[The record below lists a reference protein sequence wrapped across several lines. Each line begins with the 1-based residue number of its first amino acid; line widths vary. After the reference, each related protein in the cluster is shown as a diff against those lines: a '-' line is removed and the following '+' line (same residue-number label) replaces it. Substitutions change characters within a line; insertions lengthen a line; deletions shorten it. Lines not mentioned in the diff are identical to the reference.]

1 MATVYTPL
9 PLFNDWDY
17 QYQISLEGN
26 SYSVRIYYN
35 ERIKG
40 WCFDLS
46 IEGGANIVVGE
57 RLVPYY
63 PILEDYVTPNLTGFI
78 WLEPIGDSLEKFRE
92 EPENLYKWFRCF
104 YIAQTEDN

>member
-1 MATVYTPL
+1 MTMVYTPL
-9 PLFNDWDY
+9 PLFNEWDY
-17 QYQISLEGN
+17 EYQVSLEGN
-26 SYSVRIYYN
+26 AYSLRIYYN

-46 IEGGANIVVGE
+46 VEGGASIVNGL

-63 PILEDYVTPNLTGFI
+63 PILQDYVTPNLTGFM

-92 EPENLYKWFRCF
+92 EPENLYKWFRCYWIF
-104 YIAQTEDN
+104 ETEDI